1 MTAGKWKWAFIISLI
16 VNLFLIAVLT
26 GGFLVIDKH
35 TRDFRKAM
43 PMVEAWRDATQALT
57 PEQRTRMYALIK
69 ASALTGEDDMA
80 KARATRKDAAEL
92 ASKQPYDAVKM
103 AVLSEQA
110 RNYENDA
117 RSHIENALVEGMA
130 NLSPAERNVITGQL
144 LRPSIRFSRFTK
156 VENPNAS
163 VAASSSSTSSS
174 QSASQ

>member
-16 VNLFLIAVLT
+16 VNLFLIAALT
-26 GGFLVIDKH
+26 GGSLVISKH
-35 TRDFRKAM
+35 MRDFRKAM
-43 PMVEAWRDATQALT
+43 PMVAAWRDATQALT
-57 PEQRTRMYALIK
+57 PDQRKRMYALIK

-80 KARATRKDAAEL
+80 KARATRKAAAEL
-92 ASKQPYDAVKM
+92 ASQPSYDAVKM

-144 LRPSIRFSRFTK
+144 LRPSIRFNRFTQVK
-156 VENPNAS
+156 DPDGPPP
-163 VAASSSSTSSS
+163 ASSSA
-174 QSASQ
+174 SASK